1 MNMTEALNPSSLQAN
16 IRCATSQPLTQHVSI
31 AINDIETNIH
41 LQTLRSLNRVKQ
53 DMVLVLKI
61 VHAQHYCASNGKMKV
76 KKIAE
81 HGERY
86 NVGEKIELT

>member
-1 MNMTEALNPSSLQAN
+1 MTEALNPSSLQAN

-41 LQTLRSLNRVKQ
+41 
-53 DMVLVLKI
+53 
-61 VHAQHYCASNGKMKV
+61 HAQHYCASNGKMKV